1 MATCD
6 VNTLLAQAACFSCL
20 SSEAREILKLQL
32 LCAISSGAAGVGGSG
47 TINQLPKFTAATTI
61 GDSQLSDDGTTVTN
75 AGKFLNNGTA
85 QFNSTISFSTDTFLN
100 RDAAYVIGQ
109 RNGANAQAFR
119 VYNTFTDSSNYE
131 RFAVDWTTTANTV
144 RIGSEAAGTGTLR
157 NLWLQPGSGTGIGIG
172 TGWVNDTSVILHT
185 KPASGSSRAVWAQE
199 SNNNGTTL
207 GFQLRGL
214 NQAGTASTANYAA
227 VFGAAGADN
236 SFLALAPTNGS
247 NYLRITQN
255 FNMGLNGGSFGGGSG
270 VFFLG
275 TAFTLPTTNP
285 TGGGILYV
293 DAGALKYRGTSG
305 TVTTIAV
312 A

>member
-1 MATCD
+1 MPGKIF
-6 VNTLLAQAACFSCL
+6 FSTPGGGGGSSYSNLFGDTANSL
-20 SSEAREILKLQL
+20 SERNGTNAQL
-32 LCAISSGAAGVGGSG
+32 LSV
-47 TINQLPKFTAATTI
+47 
-61 GDSQLSDDGTTVTN
+61 
-75 AGKFLNNGTA
+75 
-85 QFNSTISFSTDTFLN
+85 FNSYTDP
-100 RDAAYVIGQ
+100 
-109 RNGANAQAFR
+109 
-119 VYNTFTDSSNYE
+119 SNYE
-131 RFAVDWTTTANTV
+131 SLAIDWQTSANLV
-144 RIGSEAAGTGTLR
+144 RIGTTALGTGTLR
-157 NLWLQPGSGTGIGIG
+157 NLWLQPGSGTGVGIG
-172 TGWVNDTSVILHT
+172 TGWINDTAVILHT
-185 KPASGSSRAVWAQE
+185 KPASGSSRALWAQE

-207 GFQLRGL
+207 GFQMRGL
-214 NQAGTASTANYAA
+214 NQAGTSSTANYAA

-305 TVTTIAV
+305 TVTTIAI